1 MRSDSILN
9 TGSSSASFGSVR
21 EQQVRAEKREEKIE
35 KRAALLPAGEIVK
48 AEIQKEIDEIS
59 NINYLEIES
68 MLTDEH
74 FKSELM
80 ARKKLVEKLVA
91 LRNRFDNLLRDHSKK
106 EGDDE

>member
-1 MRSDSILN
+1 
-9 TGSSSASFGSVR
+9 
-21 EQQVRAEKREEKIE
+21 
-35 KRAALLPAGEIVK
+35 
-48 AEIQKEIDEIS
+48 
-59 NINYLEIES
+59 